1 MFVVEGKVER
11 RQFFH
16 SPNND
21 DEFFTTKQDTQ
32 VLYRHTHTHNA
43 LTQTQK
49 ALMHRHTPR
58 KSIQINDFSTHNVSW
73 KKN

>member
-11 RQFFH
+11 RQFLH

-32 VLYRHTHTHNA
+32 VLYRHTHTHTSA
-43 LTQTQK
+43 IQTHTYTQRTYTDTESTYAQTYTK
-49 ALMHRHTPR
+49 KKHTN
-58 KSIQINDFSTHNVSW
+58 K
-73 KKN
+73 